1 MTETSPRVAV
11 LMGSSSD
18 WPTMKR
24 ACDVLETLGVASEA
38 KVISAHRNAG
48 RLVEYIPDAERR
60 GVRVFIAGAGGAAH
74 LAGVVAAHTLRPVLA
89 VPIKTDLAGGL
100 DSLLSMVQMP
110 PGIPVGTL
118 AVGNWGA
125 TNAGI
130 LAAQILATE
139 DEALHRR
146 LVEHR
151 KAEAAKRPETP
162 E

>member
-1 MTETSPRVAV
+1 MTQTSAQVAV
-11 LMGSSSD
+11 LMGSRSD

-24 ACDVLETLGVASEA
+24 ACDVLDELGVMSEA
-38 KVISAHRNAG
+38 KVISAHRRAA
-48 RLVEYIPDAERR
+48 RLVEYIREAESG

-89 VPIKTDLAGGL
+89 VPIKTDLGGGL

-118 AVGNWGA
+118 AIGNWGA
-125 TNAGI
+125 KNAGI
-130 LAAQILATE
+130 LAAQILGVGD
-139 DEALHRR
+139 DELHQRVVALR
-146 LVEHR
+146 ETQ
-151 KAEAAKRPETP
+151 AANLPESP

>member
-1 MTETSPRVAV
+1 MADANPLVAV
-11 LMGSSSD
+11 LMGSKSD

-24 ACDVLETLGVASEA
+24 ACDVLEELGVSHEA
-38 KVISAHRNAG
+38 KVISAHRKAA
-48 RLVEYIPDAERR
+48 RLVEYIRQVEGA
-60 GVRVFIAGAGGAAH
+60 GARVFIAGAGGAAH
-74 LAGVVAAHTLRPVLA
+74 LAGVIAAHTLRPVLA
-89 VPIKTDLAGGL
+89 VPIRTDLGGGL

-130 LAAQILATE
+130 LAAQILATSDSDLHE
-139 DEALHRR
+139 RIIAYRKTRAEALS
-146 LVEHR
+146 
-151 KAEAAKRPETP
+151 ETP

>member
-1 MTETSPRVAV
+1 
-11 LMGSSSD
+11 MGSRSD

-24 ACDVLETLGVASEA
+24 ACDILDELGVVSEA
-38 KVISAHRNAG
+38 KVISAHRKAA
-48 RLVEYIPDAERR
+48 RLVEYLREAEAG

-89 VPIKTDLAGGL
+89 VPIKTDLGGGL

-118 AVGNWGA
+118 AIGNWGA
-125 TNAGI
+125 KNAGI
-130 LAAQILATE
+130 LAAQILAVG
-139 DEALHRR
+139 DDDLHRR
-146 LVEHR
+146 VVAQR
-151 KAEAAKRPETP
+151 AEQAASLPESP